1 MRKQTHKQIS
11 VDKRKSIHTVRWSGR
26 ATSVRSLYRTL
37 YDIVV
42 VYLYVLFPFLSHN
55 FIIYFVYIYTAGD
68 VTAAAAA
75 AVFFSSCFFFIITVC
90 CYRWPLLVIH
100 ALVPFKNRPAFIVFA
115 LFCEFCIDF
124 VEFLLCIYFHFLF
137 VKLMI
142 SSFSNGNFIQ
152 IDEIVKEIRKDNAEG
167 AMRFICSF

>member
-75 AVFFSSCFFFIITVC
+75 AVFFFHLGS
-90 CYRWPLLVIH
+90 
-100 ALVPFKNRPAFIVFA
+100 
-115 LFCEFCIDF
+115 
-124 VEFLLCIYFHFLF
+124 FLLLLY
-137 VKLMI
+137 VA
-142 SSFSNGNFIQ
+142 
-152 IDEIVKEIRKDNAEG
+152 IDGR
-167 AMRFICSF
+167 CL